1 MKKRLN
7 SVFFGVCFLA
17 ALLAETYSFIVL
29 KGDLLNSI
37 GFGLVVLITGYLLFS
52 ELRNSFYDKKSKL
65 TYYVDHIIFEELETL
80 KSRLNDSSN
89 VQKATY
95 SATKKSTEIIKEE
108 LEEIRNHLD
117 ALESNN
123 SSALYLI
130 AELQRRS
137 LEGQKKALN
146 IELNYNRESTKQL
159 LEALQ
164 SEGKYSE
171 VEQKLDKIITLLEQ
185 KDELLWDLNVE
196 TLKNQ
201 KRSNN
206 PDFVDEAAVTAEKIE
221 DNKVTDEMDQEYPI
235 TEDTTENFNEP
246 DGFEQDDFSQQ
257 DDEKIDDIQVEPEE
271 DKTEFDMVQGDM
283 SEENLTE
290 EEVEET
296 NSSTILPLY
305 DDPNKAL
312 SADEIAAL
320 FESYGK

>member
-29 KGDLLNSI
+29 EGELLNSI

-65 TYYVDHIIFEELETL
+65 SYYVDHIIFEELETL

-95 SATKKSTEIIKEE
+95 SATKKSTEIMKEQ
-108 LEEIRNHLD
+108 LEEIRNRLD

-164 SEGKYSE
+164 SEGKYSD
-171 VEQKLDKIITLLEQ
+171 VEQKLDKIISLLEQ

-196 TLKNQ
+196 SLKNQ
-201 KRSNN
+201 KSSNY
-206 PDFVDEAAVTAEKIE
+206 PDFEDEAAVTAEKIE
-221 DNKVTDEMDQEYPI
+221 DNRLTEGTDQEYPI
-235 TEDTTENFNEP
+235 PEDMTVDVNEP
-246 DGFEQDDFSQQ
+246 EKFVSENILPQEI
-257 DDEKIDDIQVEPEE
+257 EKIDDSQGETEE
-271 DKTEFDMVQGDM
+271 D
-283 SEENLTE
+283 LTE

-296 NSSTILPLY
+296 DSSTIQPLY

-320 FESYGK
+320 FESYGQ